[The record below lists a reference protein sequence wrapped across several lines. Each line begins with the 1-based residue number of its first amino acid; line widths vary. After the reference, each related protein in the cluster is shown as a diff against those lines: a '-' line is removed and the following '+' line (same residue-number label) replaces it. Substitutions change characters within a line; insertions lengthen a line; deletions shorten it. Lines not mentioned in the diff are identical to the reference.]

1 MLKRWCTGA
10 LVLTLSATLPA
21 AAAEPDASTRAAARN
36 IATAGVLALER
47 GDVELATQKLTKA
60 YELLPVPSIAL
71 WLARALVKR
80 GQLVEAAEHYIQAG
94 RLSPSLGSE
103 RAVQEQAQRDAAQE
117 LTELTPRI
125 PKLLIT
131 LEGAR
136 AEEVT
141 LSVDGKPLAAAMLGE
156 EQPMNP
162 GAHTIRGTRRG
173 EAVEQPITLLEG
185 QSRSLALQFRNRAA
199 AATATTPTPLG
210 PGALPVAPPPS
221 AAPDPSHATHA
232 SSSGNKTFAYVAFAV
247 GGAALA
253 TGGVTGVLAITK
265 RSDLDDNPACQDG
278 VCSSSIQDD
287 VDSFRAMRTVSTIG
301 FVAGGLC
308 AGAGLVLWLTSGSG
322 QQNTKDSSRVGLRVA
337 PNAVSMTGS
346 F

>member
-1 MLKRWCTGA
+1 MRWCTGA
-10 LVLTLSATLPA
+10 VVLTLSATVPV

-36 IATAGVLALER
+36 IATAGALALEQ

-117 LTELTPRI
+117 LNALTPRI

-136 AEEVT
+136 ADEVT
-141 LSVDGKPLAAAMLGE
+141 LSVDGKPLATALLGE

-162 GAHTIRGTRRG
+162 GAHTIRGARG
-173 EAVEQPITLLEG
+173 AEAVEQPITLLEG
-185 QSRSLALQFRNRAA
+185 QSRSLVLQFQNRAA
-199 AATATTPTPLG
+199 APGVATATPPA
-210 PGALPVAPPPS
+210 PGALTVAPPP
-221 AAPDPSHATHA
+221 AAPPDPSHATHA
-232 SSSGNKTFAYVAFAV
+232 SSSGNKTLAYVALAV
-247 GGAALA
+247 GGAAL
-253 TGGVTGVLAITK
+253 VTGSVTGALAVTK
-265 RSDLDDNPACQDG
+265 RSDLDANPACEDG
-278 VCSSSIQDD
+278 VCSPSIQDE

-301 FVAGGLC
+301 FVAGSLC
-308 AGAGLVLWLTSGSG
+308 AGAGLVLWLTSSSG
-322 QQNTKDSSRVGLRVA
+322 PQNTKDTPRVGLRVA
-337 PNAVSMTGS
+337 PNAISMTGS